1 MRNPKQERAILKKEK
16 IIDAGFKLICEN
28 GYYNINTATIAKEAG
43 VSTGIIYQYF
53 NDKHDILIEGLKKY
67 GNDIFF
73 PMLKNNNLNFKF
85 DNFEKLLENMIENY
99 INNHKISKIA
109 HEEIMAM
116 VHLDPEIAEFY
127 YKNEIEMTN
136 KIKRLLIHNN
146 FKDNNLEEKTHIMI
160 NLIDDLCHE
169 VIYHKHDDMNYDIMK
184 KLIIE
189 TIIKLF

>member
-16 IIDAGFKLICEN
+16 IIDAGFKLICEY

-43 VSTGIIYQYF
+43 VSTGIVYQYF
-53 NDKHDILIEGLKKY
+53 NDKHNILIEGLKKY

-116 VHLDPEIAEFY
+116 VHSDKEIAEFY

-136 KIKRLLIHNN
+136 KIKRLLIYNN

-184 KLIIE
+184 KLVIE

>member
-43 VSTGIIYQYF
+43 VSTGIVYQYF

-116 VHLDPEIAEFY
+116 VHSDKEIADFY

-136 KIKRLLIHNN
+136 KIKRLLIYNN

-184 KLIIE
+184 KLVIE

>member
-43 VSTGIIYQYF
+43 VSTGIVYQYF

-85 DNFEKLLENMIENY
+85 DNFEKLLENMIKNY

-116 VHLDPEIAEFY
+116 VHSDKEIAEFY

-136 KIKRLLIHNN
+136 KIKRLLIYNN

-169 VIYHKHDDMNYDIMK
+169 VIYHKHYDMNYDIMK
-184 KLIIE
+184 KLVIE

>member
-43 VSTGIIYQYF
+43 VSTGIVYQYF

-85 DNFEKLLENMIENY
+85 YNFEKLLENMIENY

-116 VHLDPEIAEFY
+116 VHSDKEIAEFY

-136 KIKRLLIHNN
+136 KIKRLLIYNN

-169 VIYHKHDDMNYDIMK
+169 VIYHKHYDMNYDIMK
-184 KLIIE
+184 KLVIE

>member
-43 VSTGIIYQYF
+43 VSTGIVYQYF
-53 NDKHDILIEGLKKY
+53 NDKHNILIEGLKKY

-116 VHLDPEIAEFY
+116 VHSDPEIAEFY

-136 KIKRLLIHNN
+136 KIKRLLIYNN

-184 KLIIE
+184 KLVIE

>member
-43 VSTGIIYQYF
+43 VSTGIVYQYF

-99 INNHKISKIA
+99 LNNHKISKIA

-116 VHLDPEIAEFY
+116 IHLDAEIAEFY
-127 YKNEIEMTN
+127 YNNEIEMTN
-136 KIKRLLIHNN
+136 KIKSLLIYNN
-146 FKDNNLEEKTHIMI
+146 FKDNYLEEKTHIMI

-184 KLIIE
+184 KIVIE

>member
-43 VSTGIIYQYF
+43 VSTGIVYQYF
-53 NDKHDILIEGLKKY
+53 NDKHNILIEGLKKY

-73 PMLKNNNLNFKF
+73 TMLKNNNLNFKF

-116 VHLDPEIAEFY
+116 VHSDKEIAEFY

-136 KIKRLLIHNN
+136 KIKRLLIYNN

-184 KLIIE
+184 KLVIE

>member
-43 VSTGIIYQYF
+43 VSTGIVYKYF
-53 NDKHDILIEGLKKY
+53 NDKHNILIEGLKKY

-116 VHLDPEIAEFY
+116 VHSDPEIAEFY

-169 VIYHKHDDMNYDIMK
+169 VIYHKHYDMNYDIMK
-184 KLIIE
+184 KLVIE

>member
-43 VSTGIIYQYF
+43 VSTGIVYQYF

-116 VHLDPEIAEFY
+116 VHSDKEIAEFY
-127 YKNEIEMTN
+127 YKNEIEMTD
-136 KIKRLLIHNN
+136 KIKRLLIYNN

-169 VIYHKHDDMNYDIMK
+169 VIYHKHYDMNYDIMK
-184 KLIIE
+184 KLVIE

>member
-1 MRNPKQERAILKKEK
+1 
-16 IIDAGFKLICEN
+16 
-28 GYYNINTATIAKEAG
+28 
-43 VSTGIIYQYF
+43 
-53 NDKHDILIEGLKKY
+53 
-67 GNDIFF
+67 
-73 PMLKNNNLNFKF
+73 MLKNNNLNFKF

-116 VHLDPEIAEFY
+116 VHSDKEIAEFY

-136 KIKRLLIHNN
+136 KIKRLLIYNN

-169 VIYHKHDDMNYDIMK
+169 VIYHKHYDMNYDIMK
-184 KLIIE
+184 KLVIE

>member
-43 VSTGIIYQYF
+43 VSTGIVYQYF
-53 NDKHDILIEGLKKY
+53 NDKHNILIEGLKKY

-116 VHLDPEIAEFY
+116 VHSDKEIAEFY

-169 VIYHKHDDMNYDIMK
+169 VIYHKHYDMNYDIMK
-184 KLIIE
+184 KLVIE

>member
-28 GYYNINTATIAKEAG
+28 GYYNINTATMAKEAG
-43 VSTGIIYQYF
+43 VSTGIVYQYF
-53 NDKHDILIEGLKKY
+53 NDKHNILIEGLKKY
-67 GNDIFF
+67 GNNIFF
-73 PMLKNNNLNFKF
+73 PMLKNDNLDFKF

-116 VHLDPEIAEFY
+116 VHLDAEIAEFY

-136 KIKRLLIHNN
+136 KIKRLLIYNN

-169 VIYHKHDDMNYDIMK
+169 IIYHKHDDMNYDIMK
-184 KLIIE
+184 KLVIE

>member
-43 VSTGIIYQYF
+43 VSTGIVYQYF

-116 VHLDPEIAEFY
+116 VHSDKEIAEFY

-136 KIKRLLIHNN
+136 KIKRLLIYNN

-169 VIYHKHDDMNYDIMK
+169 VIYHKHYDMNYDIMK
-184 KLIIE
+184 KLVIE

>member
-43 VSTGIIYQYF
+43 VSTGIVYQYF
-53 NDKHDILIEGLKKY
+53 NDKHNILIEGLKKY

-116 VHLDPEIAEFY
+116 VHSDKEIAEFY
-127 YKNEIEMTN
+127 YKNEMEMTN
-136 KIKRLLIHNN
+136 KIKRLLIYNN
-146 FKDNNLEEKTHIMI
+146 FKDNNLEEKAHIMI

-184 KLIIE
+184 KLVIE

>member
-43 VSTGIIYQYF
+43 VSTGIVYQYF

-116 VHLDPEIAEFY
+116 VHSDPEIAEFY

-184 KLIIE
+184 KLVIE

>member
-43 VSTGIIYQYF
+43 VSTGIVYQYF
-53 NDKHDILIEGLKKY
+53 NDKHNILIEGLKKY
-67 GNDIFF
+67 GNNIFF
-73 PMLKNNNLNFKF
+73 PMLKNNSLNFRF

-116 VHLDPEIAEFY
+116 VHLDAEIAEFY

-136 KIKRLLIHNN
+136 KIKRLLIYNN
-146 FKDNNLEEKTHIMI
+146 FKDDNLEEKTHIMI

-169 VIYHKHDDMNYDIMK
+169 IIYHKHDDMNHDIMK
-184 KLIIE
+184 KIVIE

>member
-43 VSTGIIYQYF
+43 VSTGIVYQYF

-85 DNFEKLLENMIENY
+85 YNFEKLLENMIENY

-116 VHLDPEIAEFY
+116 VHSDKEIAEFY

-169 VIYHKHDDMNYDIMK
+169 VIYHKHYDMNYDIMK
-184 KLIIE
+184 KLVIE

>member
-43 VSTGIIYQYF
+43 VSTGIVYQYF

-85 DNFEKLLENMIENY
+85 DNFEKLLKNMIENY

-116 VHLDPEIAEFY
+116 VHSDPEIAEFY

-184 KLIIE
+184 KLVIE

>member
-43 VSTGIIYQYF
+43 VSTGIVYQYF

-116 VHLDPEIAEFY
+116 VHSDKEIAEFY

-136 KIKRLLIHNN
+136 KIKRLLIYNN

-169 VIYHKHDDMNYDIMK
+169 VIYHKHYDMNYDIMK

>member
-43 VSTGIIYQYF
+43 VSTGIVYQYF

-116 VHLDPEIAEFY
+116 VHSDKEIAEFY
-127 YKNEIEMTN
+127 YKNEMEMTN
-136 KIKRLLIHNN
+136 KTKRLLIYNN

-184 KLIIE
+184 KLVIE

>member
-43 VSTGIIYQYF
+43 VSTGIVYQYF

-73 PMLKNNNLNFKF
+73 PMLKNNNLNIKF

-116 VHLDPEIAEFY
+116 VHSDKEIAEFY

-136 KIKRLLIHNN
+136 KIKRLLIYNN

-169 VIYHKHDDMNYDIMK
+169 VIYHKHYDMNYDIMK
-184 KLIIE
+184 KLVIE

>member
-43 VSTGIIYQYF
+43 VSTGIVYQYF

-116 VHLDPEIAEFY
+116 VHSDPEIAEFY

-169 VIYHKHDDMNYDIMK
+169 VIYHKHYDMNYDIMK
-184 KLIIE
+184 KLVIE

>member
-43 VSTGIIYQYF
+43 VSTGIVYQYF
-53 NDKHDILIEGLKKY
+53 NDKHNILIEGLKKY

-116 VHLDPEIAEFY
+116 VHSDKEIAEFY
-127 YKNEIEMTN
+127 YKNEIKMTN
-136 KIKRLLIHNN
+136 KIKRLLIYNN

-184 KLIIE
+184 KLVIE

>member
-43 VSTGIIYQYF
+43 VSTGIVYQYF
-53 NDKHDILIEGLKKY
+53 NDKHNILIEGLKKY

-116 VHLDPEIAEFY
+116 VHSDKEIAEFY

-136 KIKRLLIHNN
+136 KIKRLLIYNN

-184 KLIIE
+184 KLVIE

>member
-43 VSTGIIYQYF
+43 VSTGIVYQYF

-116 VHLDPEIAEFY
+116 VHSDKEIAEFY

-136 KIKRLLIHNN
+136 KIKRLLIYNN

-184 KLIIE
+184 KLVIE

>member
-1 MRNPKQERAILKKEK
+1 MRNPIQERAILKKEK

-43 VSTGIIYQYF
+43 VSTGIVYQYF

-116 VHLDPEIAEFY
+116 VHSDKEIAEFY

-136 KIKRLLIHNN
+136 KIKRLLIYNN

-184 KLIIE
+184 KLVIE

>member
-28 GYYNINTATIAKEAG
+28 GYYNTNTALIARDAG
-43 VSTGIIYQYF
+43 VSTGIVYQYF

-73 PMLKNNNLNFKF
+73 PMLKNNSLDFKF

-116 VHLDPEIAEFY
+116 VHSDPEIAEFY

-184 KLIIE
+184 KLVIE

>member
-43 VSTGIIYQYF
+43 VSTGIVYQYF

-67 GNDIFF
+67 RNDIFF

-116 VHLDPEIAEFY
+116 VHSDKEIAEFY

-136 KIKRLLIHNN
+136 KIKRLLIYNN

-169 VIYHKHDDMNYDIMK
+169 VIYHKHYDMNYDIMK
-184 KLIIE
+184 KLVIE

>member
-43 VSTGIIYQYF
+43 VSTGIVYQYF
-53 NDKHDILIEGLKKY
+53 NDKHNILIEGLKKY

-116 VHLDPEIAEFY
+116 VHSDKEIAEFY

-136 KIKRLLIHNN
+136 KIKRLLIYNN

-169 VIYHKHDDMNYDIMK
+169 VIYHKHYDMNYDIMK
-184 KLIIE
+184 KLVIE

>member
-43 VSTGIIYQYF
+43 VSTGIVYQYF
-53 NDKHDILIEGLKKY
+53 NDKHNILIEGLKKY

-116 VHLDPEIAEFY
+116 VHSDPEIAEFY

-169 VIYHKHDDMNYDIMK
+169 VIYHKHYDMNYDIMK
-184 KLIIE
+184 KLVIE

>member
-43 VSTGIIYQYF
+43 VSTGIVYQYF
-53 NDKHDILIEGLKKY
+53 NDKHNILIEGLKKY

-116 VHLDPEIAEFY
+116 VHSDKEIAEFY
-127 YKNEIEMTN
+127 YKNEMEMTN
-136 KIKRLLIHNN
+136 KIKRLLIYNN

-184 KLIIE
+184 KLVIE

>member
-43 VSTGIIYQYF
+43 VSTGIVYQYF

-116 VHLDPEIAEFY
+116 VHSDKEIAEFY

-169 VIYHKHDDMNYDIMK
+169 VIYHKHYDMNYDIMK
-184 KLIIE
+184 KLVIE

>member
-43 VSTGIIYQYF
+43 VSTGIVYQYF
-53 NDKHDILIEGLKKY
+53 NDKHNILIEGLKKY

-109 HEEIMAM
+109 LEEIMAM
-116 VHLDPEIAEFY
+116 VHSDKEIAEFY
-127 YKNEIEMTN
+127 YKNEMEMTN
-136 KIKRLLIHNN
+136 KIKRLLIYNN

-184 KLIIE
+184 KLVIE